1 VRLRT
6 REIVLVV
13 ETAREEG
20 LNDAPLNWLGV
31 EAAKVVE
38 QVI

>member
-6 REIVLVV
+6 REIALVAEIV
-13 ETAREEG
+13 REEG
-20 LNDAPLNWLGV
+20 LKDAPLNWFGV

-38 QVI
+38 QVM